1 MYSQKPSYGSPAYW
15 TPAPLLTADRPPSES
30 FGDIT
35 NVNIKL
41 DLAGV
46 SASWRLEFEGIFT
59 PQEWNDIVE
68 RINRSIKWNPIKY
81 LAALFVCLIAI
92 CFIGFGVT
100 PVFYGGFTP
109 LIFVFFFGFGLS
121 AFGLVGSCVY
131 MGLRTQSQFDKV
143 VAELSSEYASKGI
156 TFRQERTQVSAPYG
170 RRSTM
175 RTISWLVVS
184 FRNSTRSMGAEPE
197 IQAYPKQVESF
208 ESPSTPS
215 APPAYV

>member
-1 MYSQKPSYGSPAYW
+1 MEWYRRKDQPINQVEPYQVPCSVVYVLDCD
-15 TPAPLLTADRPPSES
+15 LLHRVWCDSS
-30 FGDIT
+30 
-35 NVNIKL
+35 
-41 DLAGV
+41 
-46 SASWRLEFEGIFT
+46 
-59 PQEWNDIVE
+59 
-68 RINRSIKWNPIKY
+68 
-81 LAALFVCLIAI
+81 
-92 CFIGFGVT
+92 
-100 PVFYGGFTP
+100 FYGGFTP

-156 TFRQERTQVSAPYG
+156 TFRQERTQVSASYG